1 MFVNYT
7 LAFVRKLCQESVLF
21 MYIFTWRGSLSSL
34 PGPHK
39 RLGKPFLG
47 HQRHPYR
54 FLLLHLYPWSIP
66 GLPQSQCLPRNCQ
79 QRFGQLHIFTAICN
93 FMRWLIVQNIFF
105 FAKKNICSY
114 CPYLLPGILG
124 KCRRTRSN
132 LSSTDPTDDG
142 TSIAEESPFWSE
154 KIILVSFPVQTNGN
168 FSWKLF
174 FWYLSKTILTKAY
187 LYQTLNGSHF

>member
-79 QRFGQLHIFTAICN
+79 QRFGQSHIFTTICN
-93 FMRWLIVQNIFF
+93 FMRWLIVQNRFF
-105 FAKKNICSY
+105 LQRKISVATVHTCFQGFLESVVGRVAICLLQIQPMMVRRSQKNHHFGLKRSFSSLF
-114 CPYLLPGILG
+114 PFKQTMKTFLLVL
-124 KCRRTRSN
+124 KQN
-132 LSSTDPTDDG
+132 YFD
-142 TSIAEESPFWSE
+142 
-154 KIILVSFPVQTNGN
+154 
-168 FSWKLF
+168 
-174 FWYLSKTILTKAY
+174 
-187 LYQTLNGSHF
+187 